1 LPEEKKNGQK
11 QNGKKTTDKKVADKK
26 PNDKK
31 STNKKPEKK
40 ADNKKPVDKKAENKK
55 PADKKVDNNNKPAK
69 QKAEKFLE
77 YKGKPLVR
85 SGNTVYYGNMSDPYV
100 ICLNVKNTNN
110 LKDLKLADTVSIQLI
125 STDDSLPPK
134 ERIIKKSEKK
144 GLFTALDL
152 GSAWLERQLK
162 KG

>member
-11 QNGKKTTDKKVADKK
+11 QNGKKTADKKVADKK

-31 STNKKPEKK
+31 KV
-40 ADNKKPVDKKAENKK
+40 DNKKPVDKKADNKK
-55 PADKKVDNNNKPAK
+55 QADKKVDNKSAK
-69 QKAEKFLE
+69 QKTEKFLE

-100 ICLNVKNTNN
+100 ICLNIKNSNN
-110 LKDLKLADTVSIQLI
+110 LKDLKLADNVAIQLI
-125 STDDSLPPK
+125 STDESLPPK